1 MKAFPYEGLTLNA
14 VLSSLAACLAAG
26 VRPPTPVAKAIVLV
40 LVVKLLA
47 IASVSVF
54 LISSGERLVVDR
66 DAVSRLIGP
75 SVSSTHEGR
84 H

>member
-1 MKAFPYEGLTLNA
+1 
-14 VLSSLAACLAAG
+14 